1 MERVIIV
8 GVGALGSHVALLA
21 RNWKNPLRIVD
32 FDRIETKNT
41 QSQFHSKMGLGKN
54 KAQALQQA
62 LQGLFGIKIDAVPY
76 KLADDNAGTLLGD
89 SAGTKLGKAAL
100 VIDCTDNAAARRVIQ
115 KHVRKHGIPC
125 LHGAL
130 SADGTFGRIVWD
142 EHFVAD
148 EEGKEGQATCED
160 GEQLPMFAL
169 AAAQIAVTAQRF
181 LKDGTKQSFQ
191 VMPTGIVRLA

>member
-1 MERVIIV
+1 MNKIVIV

-21 RNWKNPLRIVD
+21 RNWKVQLCVVD
-32 FDRIETKNT
+32 FDRIEQKNT
-41 QSQFHSKMGLGKN
+41 QAQFHSKMGLGKN

-62 LQGLFGIKIDAVPY
+62 LQGLFGVKVEAIPH
-76 KLADDNAGTLLGD
+76 KLTDDNATVL
-89 SAGTKLGKAAL
+89 SPSAL

-115 KHVRKHGIPC
+115 KHVRKHKIPC

-142 EHFVAD
+142 ELFVAD
-148 EEGKEGQATCED
+148 EEGKAGQATCED

-169 AAAQIAVTAQRF
+169 AAAQVAVAAQRF
-181 LKDGTKQSFQ
+181 LKDGTRQSFQ
-191 VMPTGIVRLA
+191 VLPSGITRIA